1 MKHYIGKKVL
11 ICDRYNKYH
20 HAVGRILNIDNEFI
34 TVRLN
39 YLNENHEIH
48 HYVILTF
55 PKQKVRDYY
64 QPYDKYYVDDDYI
77 SHYIYQGII
86 HKINLELGIQD
97 DNLFETYKN
106 NQVAFISKNTLI
118 KNRNIKNKT
127 IVFSTDVERF
137 LQLFYRS
144 FFRRKLNF
152 ICDINAPKATIYVKD

>member
-1 MKHYIGKKVL
+1 MKHYIGKKIF

-20 HAVGRILNIDNEFI
+20 HAIGRILNINNDTI

-39 YLNENHEIH
+39 YINENHEIH
-48 HYVILTF
+48 HYIIQNF

-64 QPYDKYYVDDDYI
+64 QPYDKYYVDDDCI

-97 DNLFETYKN
+97 NNLFETYN
-106 NQVAFISKNTLI
+106 NKISFISKNI
-118 KNRNIKNKT
+118 SKHRNKCLTNKT

-137 LQLFYRS
+137 LQIFYRS

-152 ICDINAPKATIYVKD
+152 ICDMNAPKATIYIKD